1 MSSPRLGSRPL
12 ISSRGAQTAL
22 TRLMRSSSCGSR
34 VLQIEKGRVG
44 CDEKATVCI
53 VGSSDRLRWYQA
65 HVSPVF
71 RSLRMPRRDGRA
83 TRRSADNRV
92 SAMQQFT
99 TSPGNG
105 VGLSRR
111 RPRAVRPTGAPAG
124 TGDASMSSLMSFLLG
139 AVAPLSLVGWLLYD

>member
-12 ISSRGAQTAL
+12 ISSRSAPTAL
-22 TRLMRSSSCGSR
+22 TRLMRSSSCGARGSQ
-34 VLQIEKGRVG
+34 VEKCRVG

-53 VGSSDRLRWYQA
+53 VGSSDRLGWYQA

-71 RSLRMPRRDGRA
+71 RSLHMLWRDGRA
-83 TRRSADNRV
+83 TRQSAGNRV

-111 RPRAVRPTGAPAG
+111 RRRAVRPTGAPAG
-124 TGDASMSSLMSFLLG
+124 TGDAAMSSLMSFLLG
-139 AVAPLSLVGWLLYD
+139 AVAPLSLVGWLLYH